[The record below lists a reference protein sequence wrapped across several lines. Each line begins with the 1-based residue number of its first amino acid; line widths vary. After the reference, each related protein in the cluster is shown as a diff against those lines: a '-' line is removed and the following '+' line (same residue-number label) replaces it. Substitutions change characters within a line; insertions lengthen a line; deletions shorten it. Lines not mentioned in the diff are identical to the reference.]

1 MTVLTPDEL
10 KQRIVAHLG
19 EAEVA
24 VTDMTGTQD
33 HYDVTVVSP
42 AFGGKSLIQQHKMV
56 YDALG
61 GAVGAEVHALKLTTR
76 VPD

>member
-1 MTVLTPDEL
+1 MNVLTPDEV
-10 KQRIVAHLG
+10 KRRIVEHLG
-19 EAEVA
+19 EAEVD

-33 HYDVTVVSP
+33 HYDVTVVSS
-42 AFGGKSLIQQHKMV
+42 AFGGKTLIQQHKMV

-76 VPD
+76 VPN